1 MGTFPTSFYPFV
13 IGMGFFIPLDLSFSC
28 WFFFLFW
35 KMLMVENSA
44 LGADGLSRFP
54 FIKEQAS
61 GGYLALCLIAV
72 WLSRRHLGR
81 VWRKVTVPLPTA
93 STYQQL
99 DDADEPMRYR
109 TAVLGVIVG
118 VLLIVWFCHQGS
130 MSTGVALT
138 FFASILLS

>member
-1 MGTFPTSFYPFV
+1 
-13 IGMGFFIPLDLSFSC
+13 
-28 WFFFLFW
+28 
-35 KMLMVENSA
+35 MVENSA

-61 GGYLALCLIAV
+61 GRYLALCLIAV
-72 WLSRRHLGR
+72 WLSRRHLGQ

-93 STYQQL
+93 LTYQQL

-118 VLLIVWFCHQGS
+118 VLLIVWFAIRGACPP
-130 MSTGVALT
+130 AWR
-138 FFASILLS
+138 

>member
-35 KMLMVENSA
+35 KMLMVVNSA

-72 WLSRRHLGR
+72 WLSRKHLGR
-81 VWRKVTVPLPTA
+81 VWRKVLCHC
-93 STYQQL
+93 QQL
-99 DDADEPMRYR
+99 RPINSWTMPMNQCVTEP
-109 TAVLGVIVG
+109 L
-118 VLLIVWFCHQGS
+118 C
-130 MSTGVALT
+130 
-138 FFASILLS
+138 